1 MSSRASSASKY
12 VDAQG
17 RTDAELYLMGILDGS
32 IVSGKKMI
40 QLAEKLLPR
49 FKDGYKQWHFDAE
62 AAIRPVEFIER
73 FLCIPSGKLN
83 VPFVME
89 QYERAW
95 TEIIFG
101 FVDDEGVRQFQYAL
115 VEVAR
120 KNGKAC
126 TISTQLPTPKGW
138 RTMGEIH
145 PGDYVFGQD
154 GKPSLVIAESEIFDK
169 PTYRVTF
176 EDGATVDTSG
186 DHIWTV
192 QTKESRKVA
201 KYVPKTGRRY
211 TDYREGGWFE
221 TTTKEMLDSGIY
233 HARRDGKGKEYKYRV
248 PIALPVEYEEKF
260 LPIDPYTFGYWLGDG
275 HSNGP
280 YMTIGKQ
287 DLDES
292 IGLLEGFGHTCSVR
306 LGHENTYKVTL
317 DTQSGR
323 KANPFTSALRDM
335 FVLNNKHIPDMYLQA
350 SVEQRWELLRGLM
363 DTDGYVSKAG
373 QCQFTQKRKELTEQF
388 VELCSSLGIKA
399 NMHEKNATCNGKD
412 CGIVY
417 VVEFWTDK
425 DHSCFHL
432 KRKHA
437 RLKDKLADRMK
448 CKSIVSIERIPNE
461 PTKCIAIDNPS
472 HLYLAG
478 RQYTATHNTSWAAAL
493 HIYMLVASG
502 EFAPQNYCLASSKS
516 QASLAHGAVWRMV
529 RQSPLLQKYLRKG
542 IVTERAE
549 TGIVCDKNMGYC
561 IPLSKQSSHLD
572 GLDVYFALADELSS
586 WESRANYDLI
596 RQGMAA
602 RKSPAL
608 IVISTESFAVDS
620 IWTHEKDYAYQWL
633 DGKIEDDRFVPFL
646 YEQDDRSEVWSGN
659 PEVFKKSNPGLG
671 TVKNLD
677 FLLAQITKAQND
689 SSYRSTLYIKDFNIR
704 ATAASAFL
712 TYEEAC
718 NDTPYVFDTTTFR
731 YGICGIDASDTLDLS
746 CCTFLFM
753 KSGDDHIYR
762 KSMYWISEEQVKD
775 NMRGTQRGRDGVPYL
790 EWADR
795 GFLRIVPGNRVDHR
809 CFIEYIEEMA
819 DLGLYTRAIG
829 FDRWGMREILPDMKM
844 LVGEQNV
851 IPIAFGAQSLSQ
863 PMKQLKSDMKM
874 GRIIDGGNPIDH
886 WCNMNV
892 TGKWDINGS
901 VQPVKL
907 SGPTSRIDGF
917 AALLCAYKVLAFE
930 RWDDYQ
936 AAIS

>member
-1 MSSRASSASKY
+1 M
-12 VDAQG
+12 QG
-17 RTDAELYLMGILDGS
+17 ANPYIYEDGTTDAERYLQGCLDGKY
-32 IVSGKKMI
+32 VVGETMMKLAKKMLKQI
-40 QLAEKLLPR
+40 KE
-49 FKDGYKQWHFDAE
+49 GYQGFHYDPDA
-62 AAIRPVEFIER
+62 ATRPVEWIET
-73 FLCIPSGKLN
+73 FCMLSSGKLG
-83 VPFVME
+83 VPFILE
-89 QYERAW
+89 PYERNII
-95 TEIIFG
+95 ELIFG
-101 FVDDEGVRQFQYAL
+101 FVDDNGLRRFQEAL
-115 VEVAR
+115 IVIGR

-126 TISTQLPTPKGW
+126 TLSTQLPTPKGW

-192 QTKESRKVA
+192 QTKKSREVA

-248 PIALPVEYEEKF
+248 PMALPVEYEEKF

-280 YMTIGKQ
+280 YMTVGKQ

-292 IGLLEGFGHTCSVR
+292 IGLLEEFGHTCSVR
-306 LGHENTYKVTL
+306 LGHENTYRVTL
-317 DTQSGR
+317 DTQSGK

-373 QCQFTQKRKELTEQF
+373 QCQFVQKRKELTEQF

-399 NMHEKNATCNGKD
+399 NLHEKNATCNGKD

-478 RQYTATHNTSWAAAL
+478 RQYTATHNTELCAAL
-493 HIYMLVASG
+493 NLYMLTSDG
-502 EFAPQNYCLASSKS
+502 EGAPQCYNCATNES
-516 QASLAHGAVWRMV
+516 QASLCFGATWRMV
-529 RQSPLLQKYLRKG
+529 TQSKKLSKYIKKG
-542 IVTERAE
+542 MVTERKAV
-549 TGIVCDKNMGYC
+549 GLKYAPNLGYLVT
-561 IPLSKQSSHLD
+561 LSRNADTLD
-572 GLDVYFALADELSS
+572 GLNCHYAVLDELAAMRDRST
-586 WESRANYDLI
+586 YDLLKGSLGSQDQPLVFCI
-596 RQGMAA
+596 TTNGRVRDNIFDKQ
-602 RKSPAL
+602 REYAL
-608 IVISTESFAVDS
+608 
-620 IWTHEKDYAYQWL
+620 KWL
-633 DGKIEDDRFVPFL
+633 DDRIEDPRFIGIL
-646 YEQDDRSEVWSGN
+646 YEMDSREEVEDEAMW
-659 PEVFKKSNPGLG
+659 PKANPGLG
-671 TVKNLD
+671 TVKKWD
-677 FLLAQITKAQND
+677 YMRGEMTKARND
-689 SSYRSTLYIKDFNIR
+689 PSYRPEIMTKQFNLP
-704 ATAASAFL
+704 ANQSAAFL
-712 TYEEAC
+712 TWEAATC
-718 NDTPYVFDTTTFR
+718 DVDWHYDHQDFKYAVV
-731 YGICGIDASDTLDLS
+731 GMDAADGVDLS
-746 CCTFLFM
+746 AATALMM
-753 KSGDDHIYR
+753 KPDDDHIYR
-762 KSMYWISEEQVKD
+762 KSMYWIPEEKLKEGD
-775 NMRGTQRGRDGVPYL
+775 RANMQGGDHLPYR
-790 EWADR
+790 EWEAN
-795 GFLRIVPGNRVDHR
+795 GWLRVVPGNHVPKTVFLE
-809 CFIEYIEEMA
+809 FIQELA
-819 DLGLYTRAIG
+819 DEGVYCRAIG
-829 FDRWGMREILPDMKM
+829 YDQWHMQEIEQQMKY

-851 IPIAFGAQSLSQ
+851 VRVPQWPKNLSD
-863 PMKQLKSDMKM
+863 PMKRMRADLEA
-874 GRIIDGGNPIDH
+874 GRIVWENPIDTV
-886 WCNMNV
+886 CNLNV
-892 TGKWDINGS
+892 S
-901 VQPVKL
+901 VSVDANDNYMPVKKGRR
-907 SGPTSRIDGF
+907 SSNRIDGF
-917 AALLCAYKVLAFE
+917 MSLLDAYIVLMQ
-930 RWDDYQ
+930 RYDDYQ
-936 AAIS
+936 VAIS